1 MERSEYLLSNTSMT
15 PEIGQVLEA
24 AVRSRLNLVNSEG
37 TGSEKTTLLNILSSF
52 IPSDERIIT
61 IEDAV

>member
-1 MERSEYLLSNTSMT
+1 MT

-24 AVRSRLNLVNSEG
+24 AVRFRLNLVNSGG
-37 TGSEKTTLLNILSSF
+37 TGSEKTTLLYILSSF
-52 IPSDERIIT
+52 IPGDERIIT